1 MPPTKTTPPKKT
13 IIIGGGI
20 AGLSAAFLLSQHGP
34 VILYEKEPRPG
45 GHARTITAHCSD
57 GELPVDTGFIVLN
70 DRNYPQLNGLFTHLA
85 VEIENSDM
93 SFGVS
98 INDGWLEYSSSNIFA
113 QKRNLARPAFL
124 KMLRDI
130 LRFNQTAKAVLN
142 EDLQQPL
149 GKFIKQQKLGPWFR
163 DYYLLA
169 MGAAIWSTPIKAI
182 EDYPAATFLRFFENH
197 GLLNLRD
204 RPQWK
209 TVTGGS
215 QRYVSKLI
223 EQSGFELRLNSPITS
238 IKRQGGQ
245 WQVIDQSGNS
255 DQADHLILACH
266 ADRSHALLPQDC
278 PQRASLSSF
287 KFQPNRVITH
297 KDISFMP
304 KRKSAWSSWNYLQ
317 SHHRHTAASKPAEL
331 SLSYWMNNL
340 QNLKTKD
347 DIIITLN
354 PAAKIRDELII
365 DETSFTHPVFDQA
378 AIEAQQKISQI
389 QGQDNLW
396 FAGAWLRYGFH
407 EDGILSA
414 VNIARAM
421 GHKIPWETPDKLAHP

>member
-1 MPPTKTTPPKKT
+1 MPPTDTTVPPKT

-20 AGLSAAFLLSQHGP
+20 AGLSAAFLLAPHGP
-34 VILYEKEPRPG
+34 VSLYEKEHRPG
-45 GHARTITAHCSD
+45 GHARTITVNCSD
-57 GELPVDTGFIVLN
+57 GDLPVDTGFIVLN
-70 DRNYPQLNGLFTHLA
+70 DRNYPHLNGLFTHLD

-98 INDGWLEYSSSNIFA
+98 IADGWLEYSSSNIFA

-130 LRFNQTAKAVLN
+130 LRFNRAAKAACT
-142 EDLQQPL
+142 EDLQLPL
-149 GKFIKQQKLGPWFR
+149 GSFIEQQKLGPWFR

-169 MGAAIWSTPIKAI
+169 MGAAIWSTPISDML
-182 EDYPAATFLRFFENH
+182 DYPAATFLRFFENH
-197 GLLNLRD
+197 GLLNLHH

-223 EQSGFELRLNSPITS
+223 EQSTFKLHLNSHITS
-238 IKRQGGQ
+238 INRQAGQ
-245 WQVIDQSGNS
+245 WQITDQSGNS

-266 ADRSHALLPQDC
+266 ADTSHALLPQDC
-278 PQRASLSSF
+278 PQRALLKNF

-304 KRKSAWSSWNYLQ
+304 KRKQAWSSWNYLQ
-317 SHHRHTAASKPAEL
+317 NHCQSVTNPTDL

-354 PAAKIRDELII
+354 PASEIRDEVKT
-365 DETSFTHPVFDQA
+365 DETCFTHPVFDQG
-378 AIEAQQKISQI
+378 AIEAQQKLNQI

-421 GHKIPWETPDKLAHP
+421 GHKIPWELR